1 MKRFDKKLNAQDIIN
16 AIPGGV
22 AIYKVSDIFETV
34 YYSDGVP
41 ALSGYS
47 RDEYDLLIKQD
58 AADLIY
64 QEDAAM
70 VIRKIRQVLEAGKSA
85 SFEFR
90 KQHRD
95 GHIVWVNVH
104 ARKIGEDGGHPLL
117 QCVFHNISAFKQ
129 AREELAHVIN
139 SIPGGIAAYDFN
151 DMQNPRRLFCSD
163 GVAKLFG
170 CSDAADLQHYA
181 ANPWSMVFKEDYQR
195 VYDAFQHMFISSDTL
210 DLSYRITRKDQV
222 LEWVHLNGKA
232 INGIF
237 YAVFTGMS
245 DEAKLFQ
252 QISNEAAQGIYVID
266 KKNHDLLYYNENVEL
281 FLTGKNNAW
290 GKKCYTALHDKQ
302 TPCTFCPL
310 SMIKNIEKPQ
320 ELTFA
325 NGKSYEIRAKELEWN
340 GLPAYTL
347 FINDITDKITSSRKT
362 EQLEQFYQT
371 LVQNLPGGIAVIR
384 FDMAK
389 KQMLPE
395 YISEGFAAMTGMSTV
410 EAYALYKNDA
420 TAGVHPDD
428 LDYIIGRL
436 NQHLKKHLD
445 TCESIYRLR
454 KKDGS
459 YIWIKNNSSLILR
472 PNEIPLIYAVYSD
485 ITKEI
490 EAQNKLRQKYND
502 LLLRQQN
509 YPLSNEILSGYCDIT
524 ANRILRIYDK
534 TGIDPLQKFGFERQ
548 NFFKG
553 LATLIESPEERQHF
567 LNTFLNAPLLE
578 KFAQGINSQEL
589 ECFIRMP
596 HDNSGHYLKCVINM
610 IESPDNGHTIGVLS
624 VLDLTQFKINDQIS
638 MHLAHAHYDFIA
650 TCDFNSDSY
659 QLFFTNSKANL
670 MPPEQGS
677 YSKNIVAFLQTFTVP
692 KDREFCMEM
701 FDPANMQRRLY
712 HENSYSFHY
721 SLKDEQ
727 GHIYTK
733 NMIVFLIDQR
743 LNKVGMAR
751 ADITDYVREQRALLN
766 TLAYTFEQLSIINLV
781 TKEFTMYTRKSVL
794 QNLSPYKCA
803 DFNRALHKL
812 SLPYT
817 KLAADETAAEKFSL
831 PVILSRLAEKPQ
843 GYEFTLPYLAN
854 DGSEKNKQINVLWGD
869 EGHHTICLVR
879 CDVTDI
885 ISAEKNSRSVLQNA
899 LDLAQE
905 ANRAK
910 TDFLSAMSH
919 DIRTPMNAII
929 GMTDLALDDLDNR
942 QHLSEYLDIIKS
954 SSSHLLTLIN
964 DILDMSRIEKGK
976 LKLARTSF
984 NLSVEIDRFCS
995 RYQLLMDKN
1004 SLNFLHN
1011 AELLH
1016 CNCIG
1021 DTAQLQRIW
1030 DNLVSNACK
1039 FTPPGG
1045 TVTFSACELPSDNE
1059 RLGWYKFTISDT
1071 GIGIDSESLQHL
1083 FDPFF
1088 RSSDVISKH
1097 IEGSGLGLAIVKNI
1111 VDYKGGTISVT
1122 SRQGEGTTFTV
1133 TLPLHFDTAAEH
1145 PVEKPT
1151 HTFGSADFDFSGKSL
1166 LLAEDHPINQKVAE
1180 LILEKTG
1187 AAVTIVENGLQ
1198 CTELFTGSAK
1208 GSFDAIL
1215 MDIQMPVMNGYEAA
1229 QAIRSSTHPQSATIP
1244 IIAMTANAFA
1254 EDIKNAL
1261 SAGMNAHIAKPID
1274 PQKLY
1279 QNAKTLL
1286 RIYVT
1291 VFLHFDYRLAQLQT
1305 SRVSQIKKTPEK
1317 SRITSVT
1324 KALRPGACSWIYSSL
1339 TAAAK
1344 PKNKIYPVA
1353 VR

>member
-320 ELTFA
+320 ELTFS

-459 YIWIKNNSSLILR
+459 YIWIKNNSSLILS

-553 LATLIESPEERQHF
+553 LATLIESPEEREHF

-677 YSKNIVAFLQTFTVP
+677 YSENIVAFLQTFTVP

-1279 QNAKTLL
+1279 ETLAA
-1286 RIYVT
+1286 Y
-1291 VFLHFDYRLAQLQT
+1291 
-1305 SRVSQIKKTPEK
+1305 IK
-1317 SRITSVT
+1317 
-1324 KALRPGACSWIYSSL
+1324 
-1339 TAAAK
+1339 
-1344 PKNKIYPVA
+1344 
-1353 VR
+1353 

>member
-47 RDEYDLLIKQD
+47 RDEYDQLIKQD

-395 YISEGFAAMTGMSTV
+395 YISEGFAAMTGMSTD

-459 YIWIKNNSSLILR
+459 YIWIKNNSSLILS

-751 ADITDYVREQRALLN
+751 ADITDYVQEQRALLN

-1279 QNAKTLL
+1279 ETLAA
-1286 RIYVT
+1286 Y
-1291 VFLHFDYRLAQLQT
+1291 
-1305 SRVSQIKKTPEK
+1305 IK
-1317 SRITSVT
+1317 
-1324 KALRPGACSWIYSSL
+1324 
-1339 TAAAK
+1339 
-1344 PKNKIYPVA
+1344 
-1353 VR
+1353 

>member
-266 KKNHDLLYYNENVEL
+266 KKNHDLLYYNENVDL
-281 FLTGKNNAW
+281 FLSGKNNIW
-290 GKKCYTALHDKQ
+290 GQKCYTALHNKQ
-302 TPCTFCPL
+302 APCTFCPL
-310 SMIKNIEKPQ
+310 PVIKNSHKPQ

-395 YISEGFAAMTGMSTV
+395 YISEGFAAMTGMSTD

-428 LDYIIGRL
+428 LDYIIDRL
-436 NQHLKKHLD
+436 NQHLKNHLD

-459 YIWIKNNSSLILR
+459 YIWIKNNSSLILS

-485 ITKEI
+485 ITKER

-502 LLLRQQN
+502 ILLRQQN
-509 YPLSNEILSGYCDIT
+509 YPLSNEIISGYCDIT
-524 ANRILRIYDK
+524 ASRILRIYDK

-624 VLDLTQFKINDQIS
+624 VLDLTQFKINDQVS

-831 PVILSRLAEKPQ
+831 PVILSRLAEKPL

-854 DGSEKNKQINVLWGD
+854 DGSEKHKQINVLWGD

-1011 AELLH
+1011 TELLH

-1133 TLPLHFDTAAEH
+1133 TLPLHFDTEAEH

-1279 QNAKTLL
+1279 ETLAA
-1286 RIYVT
+1286 Y
-1291 VFLHFDYRLAQLQT
+1291 
-1305 SRVSQIKKTPEK
+1305 IK
-1317 SRITSVT
+1317 
-1324 KALRPGACSWIYSSL
+1324 
-1339 TAAAK
+1339 
-1344 PKNKIYPVA
+1344 
-1353 VR
+1353 

>member
-58 AADLIY
+58 ASDLIY

-139 SIPGGIAAYDFN
+139 SIPGGIVAYDFN

-320 ELTFA
+320 ELTFS

-395 YISEGFAAMTGMSTV
+395 YISEGFAAMTGMSTD

-459 YIWIKNNSSLILR
+459 YIWIKNNSSLILS

-490 EAQNKLRQKYND
+490 AAQNKLRQKYND

-567 LNTFLNAPLLE
+567 LNTFLNAPLLG

-1111 VDYKGGTISVT
+1111 VDYKGGTISVA
-1122 SRQGEGTTFTV
+1122 SKPGEGTTFTV

-1279 QNAKTLL
+1279 ETLAA
-1286 RIYVT
+1286 Y
-1291 VFLHFDYRLAQLQT
+1291 
-1305 SRVSQIKKTPEK
+1305 IK
-1317 SRITSVT
+1317 
-1324 KALRPGACSWIYSSL
+1324 
-1339 TAAAK
+1339 
-1344 PKNKIYPVA
+1344 
-1353 VR
+1353 

>member
-1 MKRFDKKLNAQDIIN
+1 MSSCLSGGGSAMKRFDKKLNAQDIIN

-320 ELTFA
+320 ELTFS

-395 YISEGFAAMTGMSTV
+395 YISEGFAAMTGMSTD

-459 YIWIKNNSSLILR
+459 YIWIKNNSSLILS

-553 LATLIESPEERQHF
+553 LATLIESPEEREHF

-677 YSKNIVAFLQTFTVP
+677 YSENIVAFLQTFTVP

-1279 QNAKTLL
+1279 ETLAA
-1286 RIYVT
+1286 Y
-1291 VFLHFDYRLAQLQT
+1291 
-1305 SRVSQIKKTPEK
+1305 IK
-1317 SRITSVT
+1317 
-1324 KALRPGACSWIYSSL
+1324 
-1339 TAAAK
+1339 
-1344 PKNKIYPVA
+1344 
-1353 VR
+1353 

>member
-1215 MDIQMPVMNGYEAA
+1215 MDIQMPVMDGYTATAA
-1229 QAIRSSTHPQSATIP
+1229 LRSLHRDDAKTAIIL
-1244 IIAMTANAFA
+1244 AMTANVFSDDVIKA
-1254 EDIKNAL
+1254 EA
-1261 SAGMNAHIAKPID
+1261 SGMNGHISKPFD
-1274 PQKLY
+1274 PDKLY
-1279 QNAKTLL
+1279 AM
-1286 RIYVT
+1286 IAASC
-1291 VFLHFDYRLAQLQT
+1291 H
-1305 SRVSQIKKTPEK
+1305 KK
-1317 SRITSVT
+1317 R
-1324 KALRPGACSWIYSSL
+1324 G
-1339 TAAAK
+1339 
-1344 PKNKIYPVA
+1344 
-1353 VR
+1353 

>member
-310 SMIKNIEKPQ
+310 SIIKNIEKPQ
-320 ELTFA
+320 ELTFS

-395 YISEGFAAMTGMSTV
+395 YISEGFAAMTGMSTD

-459 YIWIKNNSSLILR
+459 YIWIKNNSSLILS

-490 EAQNKLRQKYND
+490 AAQNKLRQKYND

-1011 AELLH
+1011 TELLH

-1229 QAIRSSTHPQSATIP
+1229 QAIRSSIHPQSATIP

-1279 QNAKTLL
+1279 ETLAA
-1286 RIYVT
+1286 Y
-1291 VFLHFDYRLAQLQT
+1291 
-1305 SRVSQIKKTPEK
+1305 IK
-1317 SRITSVT
+1317 
-1324 KALRPGACSWIYSSL
+1324 
-1339 TAAAK
+1339 
-1344 PKNKIYPVA
+1344 
-1353 VR
+1353 

>member
-1039 FTPPGG
+1039 FTPLGG

-1279 QNAKTLL
+1279 ETLAA
-1286 RIYVT
+1286 Y
-1291 VFLHFDYRLAQLQT
+1291 
-1305 SRVSQIKKTPEK
+1305 IK
-1317 SRITSVT
+1317 
-1324 KALRPGACSWIYSSL
+1324 
-1339 TAAAK
+1339 
-1344 PKNKIYPVA
+1344 
-1353 VR
+1353 

>member
-843 GYEFTLPYLAN
+843 DYEFTLPYLAN

-1279 QNAKTLL
+1279 ETLAA
-1286 RIYVT
+1286 Y
-1291 VFLHFDYRLAQLQT
+1291 
-1305 SRVSQIKKTPEK
+1305 IK
-1317 SRITSVT
+1317 
-1324 KALRPGACSWIYSSL
+1324 
-1339 TAAAK
+1339 
-1344 PKNKIYPVA
+1344 
-1353 VR
+1353 

>member
-1254 EDIKNAL
+1254 EDIKKAL

-1279 QNAKTLL
+1279 ETLAA
-1286 RIYVT
+1286 Y
-1291 VFLHFDYRLAQLQT
+1291 
-1305 SRVSQIKKTPEK
+1305 IK
-1317 SRITSVT
+1317 
-1324 KALRPGACSWIYSSL
+1324 
-1339 TAAAK
+1339 
-1344 PKNKIYPVA
+1344 
-1353 VR
+1353 

>member
-395 YISEGFAAMTGMSTV
+395 YISEGFAAMTGMSTD

-459 YIWIKNNSSLILR
+459 YIWIKNNSSLILS

-885 ISAEKNSRSVLQNA
+885 ISAEKNSKSVLQNA

-1011 AELLH
+1011 TELLH

-1279 QNAKTLL
+1279 ETLAA
-1286 RIYVT
+1286 Y
-1291 VFLHFDYRLAQLQT
+1291 
-1305 SRVSQIKKTPEK
+1305 IK
-1317 SRITSVT
+1317 
-1324 KALRPGACSWIYSSL
+1324 
-1339 TAAAK
+1339 
-1344 PKNKIYPVA
+1344 
-1353 VR
+1353 

>member
-320 ELTFA
+320 ELTFS

-395 YISEGFAAMTGMSTV
+395 YISEGFAAMTGMSTD

-459 YIWIKNNSSLILR
+459 YIWIKNNSSLILS

-1011 AELLH
+1011 TELLH

-1229 QAIRSSTHPQSATIP
+1229 QAIRSSIHPQSATIP

-1279 QNAKTLL
+1279 ETLAA
-1286 RIYVT
+1286 Y
-1291 VFLHFDYRLAQLQT
+1291 
-1305 SRVSQIKKTPEK
+1305 IK
-1317 SRITSVT
+1317 
-1324 KALRPGACSWIYSSL
+1324 
-1339 TAAAK
+1339 
-1344 PKNKIYPVA
+1344 
-1353 VR
+1353 

>member
-320 ELTFA
+320 ELTFS

-395 YISEGFAAMTGMSTV
+395 YISEGFAAMTGMSTD

-459 YIWIKNNSSLILR
+459 YIWIKNNSSLILS

-1011 AELLH
+1011 TELLH

-1111 VDYKGGTISVT
+1111 VDYKGGTISVA
-1122 SRQGEGTTFTV
+1122 SKPGEGTTFTV

-1279 QNAKTLL
+1279 ETLAA
-1286 RIYVT
+1286 Y
-1291 VFLHFDYRLAQLQT
+1291 
-1305 SRVSQIKKTPEK
+1305 IK
-1317 SRITSVT
+1317 
-1324 KALRPGACSWIYSSL
+1324 
-1339 TAAAK
+1339 
-1344 PKNKIYPVA
+1344 
-1353 VR
+1353 

>member
-310 SMIKNIEKPQ
+310 SMIKNIEKPK
-320 ELTFA
+320 ELTFS

-395 YISEGFAAMTGMSTV
+395 YISEGFAAMTGMSTD

-459 YIWIKNNSSLILR
+459 YIWIKNNSSLILS

-490 EAQNKLRQKYND
+490 AAQNKLRQKYND

-1011 AELLH
+1011 TELLH

-1111 VDYKGGTISVT
+1111 VDYKGGTISVA
-1122 SRQGEGTTFTV
+1122 SKPGEGTTFTV

-1279 QNAKTLL
+1279 ETLAA
-1286 RIYVT
+1286 Y
-1291 VFLHFDYRLAQLQT
+1291 
-1305 SRVSQIKKTPEK
+1305 IK
-1317 SRITSVT
+1317 
-1324 KALRPGACSWIYSSL
+1324 
-1339 TAAAK
+1339 
-1344 PKNKIYPVA
+1344 
-1353 VR
+1353 

>member
-310 SMIKNIEKPQ
+310 SIIKNIEKPQ

-885 ISAEKNSRSVLQNA
+885 IRAEKNSRSVLQNA

-1279 QNAKTLL
+1279 ETLAA
-1286 RIYVT
+1286 Y
-1291 VFLHFDYRLAQLQT
+1291 
-1305 SRVSQIKKTPEK
+1305 IK
-1317 SRITSVT
+1317 
-1324 KALRPGACSWIYSSL
+1324 
-1339 TAAAK
+1339 
-1344 PKNKIYPVA
+1344 
-1353 VR
+1353 

>member
-70 VIRKIRQVLEAGKSA
+70 VIRKIRQVLESGKSA

-320 ELTFA
+320 ELTFS

-395 YISEGFAAMTGMSTV
+395 YISEGFAAMTGMSTD

-459 YIWIKNNSSLILR
+459 YIWIKNNSSLILS

-490 EAQNKLRQKYND
+490 AAQNKLRQKYND

-567 LNTFLNAPLLE
+567 LNTFLNAPLLG

-1279 QNAKTLL
+1279 ETLAA
-1286 RIYVT
+1286 Y
-1291 VFLHFDYRLAQLQT
+1291 
-1305 SRVSQIKKTPEK
+1305 IK
-1317 SRITSVT
+1317 
-1324 KALRPGACSWIYSSL
+1324 
-1339 TAAAK
+1339 
-1344 PKNKIYPVA
+1344 
-1353 VR
+1353 

>member
-58 AADLIY
+58 ASDLIY

-395 YISEGFAAMTGMSTV
+395 YISEGFAAMTGMSTD

-459 YIWIKNNSSLILR
+459 YIWIKNNSSLILS

-1011 AELLH
+1011 TELLH

-1215 MDIQMPVMNGYEAA
+1215 MDIQMPIMNGYEAA

-1279 QNAKTLL
+1279 ETLAA
-1286 RIYVT
+1286 Y
-1291 VFLHFDYRLAQLQT
+1291 
-1305 SRVSQIKKTPEK
+1305 IK
-1317 SRITSVT
+1317 
-1324 KALRPGACSWIYSSL
+1324 
-1339 TAAAK
+1339 
-1344 PKNKIYPVA
+1344 
-1353 VR
+1353 

>member
-310 SMIKNIEKPQ
+310 SIIKNIEKPQ

-371 LVQNLPGGIAVIR
+371 LVQNLPGGIVVIR

-459 YIWIKNNSSLILR
+459 YIWIKNNSSLILS

-885 ISAEKNSRSVLQNA
+885 IRAKKNSRSVLQNA

-1279 QNAKTLL
+1279 ETLAA
-1286 RIYVT
+1286 Y
-1291 VFLHFDYRLAQLQT
+1291 
-1305 SRVSQIKKTPEK
+1305 IK
-1317 SRITSVT
+1317 
-1324 KALRPGACSWIYSSL
+1324 
-1339 TAAAK
+1339 
-1344 PKNKIYPVA
+1344 
-1353 VR
+1353 

>member
-395 YISEGFAAMTGMSTV
+395 YISEGFAAMTGMSTD

-490 EAQNKLRQKYND
+490 AAQNKLRQKYND

-1279 QNAKTLL
+1279 ETLAA
-1286 RIYVT
+1286 Y
-1291 VFLHFDYRLAQLQT
+1291 
-1305 SRVSQIKKTPEK
+1305 IK
-1317 SRITSVT
+1317 
-1324 KALRPGACSWIYSSL
+1324 
-1339 TAAAK
+1339 
-1344 PKNKIYPVA
+1344 
-1353 VR
+1353 

>member
-266 KKNHDLLYYNENVEL
+266 KKNHDLLYYNENVDL
-281 FLTGKNNAW
+281 FLSGKNNIW
-290 GKKCYTALHDKQ
+290 GQKCYTALHNKQ
-302 TPCTFCPL
+302 APCTFCPL
-310 SMIKNIEKPQ
+310 PVIKNSHKPQ

-395 YISEGFAAMTGMSTV
+395 YISEGFAAMTGMSTD

-459 YIWIKNNSSLILR
+459 YIWIKNNSSLILS

-624 VLDLTQFKINDQIS
+624 VLDLTQFKINDQVS

-1011 AELLH
+1011 TELLH

-1279 QNAKTLL
+1279 ETLAA
-1286 RIYVT
+1286 Y
-1291 VFLHFDYRLAQLQT
+1291 
-1305 SRVSQIKKTPEK
+1305 IK
-1317 SRITSVT
+1317 
-1324 KALRPGACSWIYSSL
+1324 
-1339 TAAAK
+1339 
-1344 PKNKIYPVA
+1344 
-1353 VR
+1353 

>member
-1 MKRFDKKLNAQDIIN
+1 MSSCLSGGGSAMKRFDKKLNAQDIIN

-58 AADLIY
+58 ASDLIY

-320 ELTFA
+320 ELTFS

-384 FDMAK
+384 FDIAK

-395 YISEGFAAMTGMSTV
+395 YISEGFAAMTGMSTD

-459 YIWIKNNSSLILR
+459 YIWIKNNSSLILS

-1011 AELLH
+1011 TELLH

-1111 VDYKGGTISVT
+1111 VDYKGGTISVA
-1122 SRQGEGTTFTV
+1122 SKPGEGTTFTV

-1279 QNAKTLL
+1279 ETLAA
-1286 RIYVT
+1286 Y
-1291 VFLHFDYRLAQLQT
+1291 
-1305 SRVSQIKKTPEK
+1305 IK
-1317 SRITSVT
+1317 
-1324 KALRPGACSWIYSSL
+1324 
-1339 TAAAK
+1339 
-1344 PKNKIYPVA
+1344 
-1353 VR
+1353 

>member
-310 SMIKNIEKPQ
+310 SIIKNIEKPQ

-395 YISEGFAAMTGMSTV
+395 YISEGFAAMTGMSND

-459 YIWIKNNSSLILR
+459 YIWIKNNSSLILS

-885 ISAEKNSRSVLQNA
+885 IRAEKNSRSVLQNA

-1011 AELLH
+1011 TELLH

-1279 QNAKTLL
+1279 ETLAA
-1286 RIYVT
+1286 Y
-1291 VFLHFDYRLAQLQT
+1291 
-1305 SRVSQIKKTPEK
+1305 IK
-1317 SRITSVT
+1317 
-1324 KALRPGACSWIYSSL
+1324 
-1339 TAAAK
+1339 
-1344 PKNKIYPVA
+1344 
-1353 VR
+1353 

>member
-395 YISEGFAAMTGMSTV
+395 YISEGFAAMTGMSTD

-459 YIWIKNNSSLILR
+459 YIWIKNNSSLILS

-524 ANRILRIYDK
+524 ASRILRIYDK

-1279 QNAKTLL
+1279 ETLAA
-1286 RIYVT
+1286 Y
-1291 VFLHFDYRLAQLQT
+1291 
-1305 SRVSQIKKTPEK
+1305 IK
-1317 SRITSVT
+1317 
-1324 KALRPGACSWIYSSL
+1324 
-1339 TAAAK
+1339 
-1344 PKNKIYPVA
+1344 
-1353 VR
+1353 

>member
-90 KQHRD
+90 KQHSD

-237 YAVFTGMS
+237 YAVFTGIS

-320 ELTFA
+320 ELTFS

-395 YISEGFAAMTGMSTV
+395 YISEGFAAMTGMSTD

-459 YIWIKNNSSLILR
+459 YIWIKNNSSLILS

-553 LATLIESPEERQHF
+553 LATLIESPEEREHF

-677 YSKNIVAFLQTFTVP
+677 YSENIVAFLQTFTVP

-1279 QNAKTLL
+1279 ETLAA
-1286 RIYVT
+1286 Y
-1291 VFLHFDYRLAQLQT
+1291 
-1305 SRVSQIKKTPEK
+1305 IK
-1317 SRITSVT
+1317 
-1324 KALRPGACSWIYSSL
+1324 
-1339 TAAAK
+1339 
-1344 PKNKIYPVA
+1344 
-1353 VR
+1353 

>member
-58 AADLIY
+58 ASDLIY

-266 KKNHDLLYYNENVEL
+266 KKNHDLLYYNENVDL
-281 FLTGKNNAW
+281 FLSGKNNIW
-290 GKKCYTALHDKQ
+290 GQKCYTALHNKQ
-302 TPCTFCPL
+302 APCTFCPL
-310 SMIKNIEKPQ
+310 PVIKNSHKPQ

-395 YISEGFAAMTGMSTV
+395 YISEGFAAMTGMSTD

-459 YIWIKNNSSLILR
+459 YIWIKNNSSLILS

-490 EAQNKLRQKYND
+490 AAQNKLRQKYND

-509 YPLSNEILSGYCDIT
+509 YPLSNEIISGYCDIT

-624 VLDLTQFKINDQIS
+624 VLDLTQFKINDQVS

-733 NMIVFLIDQR
+733 NMIIFLIDQR

-831 PVILSRLAEKPQ
+831 PVILSRLAEKPL

-1111 VDYKGGTISVT
+1111 VDYKGGTISVA
-1122 SRQGEGTTFTV
+1122 SKPGEGTTFTV

-1279 QNAKTLL
+1279 ETLAA
-1286 RIYVT
+1286 Y
-1291 VFLHFDYRLAQLQT
+1291 
-1305 SRVSQIKKTPEK
+1305 IK
-1317 SRITSVT
+1317 
-1324 KALRPGACSWIYSSL
+1324 
-1339 TAAAK
+1339 
-1344 PKNKIYPVA
+1344 
-1353 VR
+1353 

>member
-58 AADLIY
+58 ASDLIY

-320 ELTFA
+320 ELTFS

-395 YISEGFAAMTGMSTV
+395 YISEGFAAMTGMSTD

-459 YIWIKNNSSLILR
+459 YIWIKNNSSLILS

-490 EAQNKLRQKYND
+490 AAQNKLRQKYND

-1111 VDYKGGTISVT
+1111 VDYKGGTISVA
-1122 SRQGEGTTFTV
+1122 SKPGEGTTFTV

-1279 QNAKTLL
+1279 ETLAA
-1286 RIYVT
+1286 Y
-1291 VFLHFDYRLAQLQT
+1291 
-1305 SRVSQIKKTPEK
+1305 IK
-1317 SRITSVT
+1317 
-1324 KALRPGACSWIYSSL
+1324 
-1339 TAAAK
+1339 
-1344 PKNKIYPVA
+1344 
-1353 VR
+1353 

>member
-16 AIPGGV
+16 AIPGDV

-395 YISEGFAAMTGMSTV
+395 YISEGFAAMTGMSTD

-459 YIWIKNNSSLILR
+459 YIWIKNNSSLILS

-490 EAQNKLRQKYND
+490 AAQNKLRQKYND

-1011 AELLH
+1011 TELLH

-1111 VDYKGGTISVT
+1111 VDYKGGTISVA
-1122 SRQGEGTTFTV
+1122 SKPGEGTTFTV

-1215 MDIQMPVMNGYEAA
+1215 MDIKMPVMNGYEAA

-1279 QNAKTLL
+1279 ETLAA
-1286 RIYVT
+1286 Y
-1291 VFLHFDYRLAQLQT
+1291 
-1305 SRVSQIKKTPEK
+1305 IK
-1317 SRITSVT
+1317 
-1324 KALRPGACSWIYSSL
+1324 
-1339 TAAAK
+1339 
-1344 PKNKIYPVA
+1344 
-1353 VR
+1353 

>member
-1 MKRFDKKLNAQDIIN
+1 MSSCLSGGGSAMKRFDKKLNAQDIIN

-22 AIYKVSDIFETV
+22 AIYKVSDIFETA

-395 YISEGFAAMTGMSTV
+395 YISEGFAAMTGMSTD

-459 YIWIKNNSSLILR
+459 YIWIKNNSSLILS

-1011 AELLH
+1011 TELLH

-1279 QNAKTLL
+1279 ETLAA
-1286 RIYVT
+1286 Y
-1291 VFLHFDYRLAQLQT
+1291 
-1305 SRVSQIKKTPEK
+1305 IK
-1317 SRITSVT
+1317 
-1324 KALRPGACSWIYSSL
+1324 
-1339 TAAAK
+1339 
-1344 PKNKIYPVA
+1344 
-1353 VR
+1353 

>member
-347 FINDITDKITSSRKT
+347 FINGITDKITSSRKT

-395 YISEGFAAMTGMSTV
+395 YISEGFAAMTGMSTD

-459 YIWIKNNSSLILR
+459 YIWIKNNSSLILS

-1011 AELLH
+1011 TELLH

-1279 QNAKTLL
+1279 ETLAA
-1286 RIYVT
+1286 Y
-1291 VFLHFDYRLAQLQT
+1291 
-1305 SRVSQIKKTPEK
+1305 IK
-1317 SRITSVT
+1317 
-1324 KALRPGACSWIYSSL
+1324 
-1339 TAAAK
+1339 
-1344 PKNKIYPVA
+1344 
-1353 VR
+1353 

>member
-320 ELTFA
+320 ELTFS

-395 YISEGFAAMTGMSTV
+395 YISEGFAAMTGMSTD

-459 YIWIKNNSSLILR
+459 YIWIKNNSSLILS

-817 KLAADETAAEKFSL
+817 KLATDETAAEKFSL

-1122 SRQGEGTTFTV
+1122 SRQVEGTTFTV
-1133 TLPLHFDTAAEH
+1133 TLPLHFDTEAEH

-1279 QNAKTLL
+1279 ETLAA
-1286 RIYVT
+1286 Y
-1291 VFLHFDYRLAQLQT
+1291 
-1305 SRVSQIKKTPEK
+1305 IK
-1317 SRITSVT
+1317 
-1324 KALRPGACSWIYSSL
+1324 
-1339 TAAAK
+1339 
-1344 PKNKIYPVA
+1344 
-1353 VR
+1353 

>member
-320 ELTFA
+320 ELTFS

-395 YISEGFAAMTGMSTV
+395 YISEGFAAMTGMSTD

-459 YIWIKNNSSLILR
+459 YIWIKNNSSLILS

-553 LATLIESPEERQHF
+553 LATLIESPEEREHF

-677 YSKNIVAFLQTFTVP
+677 YSENIVAFLQTFTVP

-1166 LLAEDHPINQKVAE
+1166 LLAEDQPINQKVAE

-1279 QNAKTLL
+1279 ETLAA
-1286 RIYVT
+1286 Y
-1291 VFLHFDYRLAQLQT
+1291 
-1305 SRVSQIKKTPEK
+1305 IK
-1317 SRITSVT
+1317 
-1324 KALRPGACSWIYSSL
+1324 
-1339 TAAAK
+1339 
-1344 PKNKIYPVA
+1344 
-1353 VR
+1353 

>member
-320 ELTFA
+320 ELTFS

-459 YIWIKNNSSLILR
+459 YIWIKNNSSLILS

-1011 AELLH
+1011 TELLH

-1279 QNAKTLL
+1279 ETLAA
-1286 RIYVT
+1286 Y
-1291 VFLHFDYRLAQLQT
+1291 
-1305 SRVSQIKKTPEK
+1305 IK
-1317 SRITSVT
+1317 
-1324 KALRPGACSWIYSSL
+1324 
-1339 TAAAK
+1339 
-1344 PKNKIYPVA
+1344 
-1353 VR
+1353 

>member
-1122 SRQGEGTTFTV
+1122 SRQGEGTSFTV

-1279 QNAKTLL
+1279 ETLAA
-1286 RIYVT
+1286 Y
-1291 VFLHFDYRLAQLQT
+1291 
-1305 SRVSQIKKTPEK
+1305 IK
-1317 SRITSVT
+1317 
-1324 KALRPGACSWIYSSL
+1324 
-1339 TAAAK
+1339 
-1344 PKNKIYPVA
+1344 
-1353 VR
+1353 

>member
-252 QISNEAAQGIYVID
+252 QISNEATQGIYVID

-320 ELTFA
+320 ELTFS

-395 YISEGFAAMTGMSTV
+395 YISEGFAAMTGMSTD

-459 YIWIKNNSSLILR
+459 YIWIKNNSSLILS

-553 LATLIESPEERQHF
+553 LATLIESPEEREHF

-677 YSKNIVAFLQTFTVP
+677 YSENIVAFLQTFTVP

-1279 QNAKTLL
+1279 ETLAA
-1286 RIYVT
+1286 Y
-1291 VFLHFDYRLAQLQT
+1291 
-1305 SRVSQIKKTPEK
+1305 IK
-1317 SRITSVT
+1317 
-1324 KALRPGACSWIYSSL
+1324 
-1339 TAAAK
+1339 
-1344 PKNKIYPVA
+1344 
-1353 VR
+1353 

>member
-310 SMIKNIEKPQ
+310 SIIKNIEKPQ

-395 YISEGFAAMTGMSTV
+395 YISEGFAAMTGMSTD

-459 YIWIKNNSSLILR
+459 YIWIKNNSSLILS

-490 EAQNKLRQKYND
+490 AAQNKLRQKYND

-1011 AELLH
+1011 TELLH

-1229 QAIRSSTHPQSATIP
+1229 QAIRSSIHPQSATIP

-1279 QNAKTLL
+1279 ETLAA
-1286 RIYVT
+1286 Y
-1291 VFLHFDYRLAQLQT
+1291 
-1305 SRVSQIKKTPEK
+1305 IK
-1317 SRITSVT
+1317 
-1324 KALRPGACSWIYSSL
+1324 
-1339 TAAAK
+1339 
-1344 PKNKIYPVA
+1344 
-1353 VR
+1353 

>member
-395 YISEGFAAMTGMSTV
+395 YISEGFAAMTGMSTD

-459 YIWIKNNSSLILR
+459 YIWIKNNSSLILS

-1011 AELLH
+1011 TELLH

-1215 MDIQMPVMNGYEAA
+1215 MDIQMPIMNGYEAA

-1279 QNAKTLL
+1279 ETLAA
-1286 RIYVT
+1286 Y
-1291 VFLHFDYRLAQLQT
+1291 
-1305 SRVSQIKKTPEK
+1305 IK
-1317 SRITSVT
+1317 
-1324 KALRPGACSWIYSSL
+1324 
-1339 TAAAK
+1339 
-1344 PKNKIYPVA
+1344 
-1353 VR
+1353 

>member
-340 GLPAYTL
+340 GLPAYML

-395 YISEGFAAMTGMSTV
+395 YISEGFAAMTGMSTD

-459 YIWIKNNSSLILR
+459 YIWIKNNSSLILS

-1011 AELLH
+1011 TELLH

-1215 MDIQMPVMNGYEAA
+1215 MDIQMPIMNGYEAA

-1279 QNAKTLL
+1279 ETLAA
-1286 RIYVT
+1286 Y
-1291 VFLHFDYRLAQLQT
+1291 
-1305 SRVSQIKKTPEK
+1305 IK
-1317 SRITSVT
+1317 
-1324 KALRPGACSWIYSSL
+1324 
-1339 TAAAK
+1339 
-1344 PKNKIYPVA
+1344 
-1353 VR
+1353 

>member
-1 MKRFDKKLNAQDIIN
+1 MSSCLSGGGSAMKRFDKKLNAQDIIN

-310 SMIKNIEKPQ
+310 SIIKNIEKPQ

-395 YISEGFAAMTGMSTV
+395 YISEGFAAMTGMSND

-1279 QNAKTLL
+1279 ETLAA
-1286 RIYVT
+1286 Y
-1291 VFLHFDYRLAQLQT
+1291 
-1305 SRVSQIKKTPEK
+1305 IK
-1317 SRITSVT
+1317 
-1324 KALRPGACSWIYSSL
+1324 
-1339 TAAAK
+1339 
-1344 PKNKIYPVA
+1344 
-1353 VR
+1353 